1 MKAVLQQQKNELS
14 NADTERR
21 IESKSEETRVNEVL
35 SRYFV
40 WFMNNNIEEF
50 QKLCT
55 FWNQKITNQS
65 SIFFKQNTQD

>member
-14 NADTERR
+14 NAD
-21 IESKSEETRVNEVL
+21 IESGENKSEEARFNEVL

-55 FWNQKITNQS
+55 FWNQRITNQS
-65 SIFFKQNTQD
+65 SIFLIQNTQD

>member
-1 MKAVLQQQKNELS
+1 MKAVLQQQKNERS
-14 NADTERR
+14 NSDTER

-55 FWNQKITNQS
+55 FWNQRITNQS
-65 SIFFKQNTQD
+65 SIFLRQNTQD